1 MLYIDKDLSIGVYQ
15 NIMTSFVFLID
26 LLKLCCIVITLDRFL
41 VIIFPFRVCLLDRN
55 RTRRLMTLVWLLAAL
70 LSALPLAYK
79 PYFQWDNLHI
89 YFTLLYEKCLLKK
102 YLNISYCHSQ
112 LIFEECEGVCP
123 KKEGPPM
130 IKEQSSHRFPHISGH
145 RTVDSHSFGSK

>member
-1 MLYIDKDLSIGVYQ
+1 
-15 NIMTSFVFLID
+15 MTSLMFLIE

-41 VIIFPFRVCLLDRN
+41 VIIFPFRVCRLDRN

-89 YFTLLYEKCLLKK
+89 YLTLLYEQCLLQQ
-102 YLNISYCHSQ
+102 YLNISYCHSR
-112 LIFEECEGVCP
+112 LIFEECEDVCP
-123 KKEGPPM
+123 RKEGPPM
-130 IKEQSSHRFPHISGH
+130 IKEQSSQPLFSEAPSRPQGSCKTH
-145 RTVDSHSFGSK
+145 RTHNSYTLGLKYEK